1 VSGGAVLRTSW
12 RRVEDLHIGR
22 SRCVILGTLAAPI
35 RPAARASRAPLR
47 ETIRRG
53 VGRSPSRSC
62 SLVGVERQFR
72 EWHGSSAQAEFFRV
86 LGHPA
91 RLRILELLRNGERS
105 VGDLQRELGMDSS
118 GTSQHLSAMRRQGVL
133 DSRRVS
139 TSVLYRITDPAVLTI
154 LEMSRTVL
162 ADQLR
167 RTSVRLDS
175 LADNM
180 RSSSAA

>member
-1 VSGGAVLRTSW
+1 
-12 RRVEDLHIGR
+12 
-22 SRCVILGTLAAPI
+22 
-35 RPAARASRAPLR
+35 
-47 ETIRRG
+47 
-53 VGRSPSRSC
+53 
-62 SLVGVERQFR
+62 
-72 EWHGSSAQAEFFRV
+72 
-86 LGHPA
+86 
-91 RLRILELLRNGERS
+91 
-105 VGDLQRELGMDSS
+105 MDSS

>member
-1 VSGGAVLRTSW
+1 M
-12 RRVEDLHIGR
+12 
-22 SRCVILGTLAAPI
+22 LGTLRGAI
-35 RPAARASRAPLR
+35 SGRAGEGRRPLR
-47 ETIRRG
+47 EENFRG
-53 VGRSPSRSC
+53 TGRSPSRSC
-62 SLVGVERQFR
+62 SLVCVERQFR
-72 EWHGSSAQAEFFRV
+72 EWHGSAAQAEFFRV

-91 RLRILELLRNGERS
+91 RLRILELLRDGERS

-139 TSVLYRITDPAVLTI
+139 TSVLYRISDPTVLSI
-154 LEMSRTVL
+154 LELSRSVL
-162 ADQLR
+162 AEQLQ
-167 RTSVRLDS
+167 RTSVRLES

>member
-1 VSGGAVLRTSW
+1 
-12 RRVEDLHIGR
+12 
-22 SRCVILGTLAAPI
+22 
-35 RPAARASRAPLR
+35 
-47 ETIRRG
+47 
-53 VGRSPSRSC
+53 
-62 SLVGVERQFR
+62 VERQFR